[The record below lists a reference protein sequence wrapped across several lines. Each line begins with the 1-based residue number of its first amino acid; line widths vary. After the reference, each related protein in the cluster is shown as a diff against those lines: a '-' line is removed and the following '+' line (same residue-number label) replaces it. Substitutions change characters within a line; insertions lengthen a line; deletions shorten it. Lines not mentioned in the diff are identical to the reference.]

1 MKGSPM
7 SDEITKLKQK
17 LTKLEFKLNVKTL
30 DLKECKAK
38 LAEQKSKLAEQKLKF
53 NEYKTT
59 HKAKILKS
67 KEEYVTSIDVA
78 PHWKKT
84 QERLAHVKRPCN
96 TP

>member
-7 SDEITKLKQK
+7 SDEVTKLKQK
-17 LTKLEFKLNVKTL
+17 ITKLKFKLKAKTL

-67 KEEYVTSIDVA
+67 KEEYVTSIDIA
-78 PHWKKT
+78 PHWKKAN
-84 QERLAHVKRPCN
+84 ERLALVKKL
-96 TP
+96 